1 MEVFGFIFL
10 WGIPLLLLWSFI
22 LTLVE
27 VKRAGSEGQFLGRT
41 LTFIGGIYHYT
52 ISSFAAWIG
61 LIAIAFGIAALVKG
75 PIFGALFFGLFGAF
89 MVYNFFP
96 RLNMPE

>member
-61 LIAIAFGIAALVKG
+61 LIAIAFGIAALVEG
-75 PIFGALFFGLFGAF
+75 SILGALFL
-89 MVYNFFP
+89 VYLVFLWFITFF
-96 RLNMPE
+96 RD